1 MSETAAN
8 FSNGSSKRPAM
19 ATTAASLLLS
29 GQTPGGPIL
38 TNSILTNLNKPPL
51 IQNGASSNP
60 FRNKTPQSNE
70 EPDEKPRDYLD
81 EQLVDSPK
89 QNGKSNFLSLNA
101 NVKVIDGDGAEMQ
114 QTVKSSKI
122 NRTNENGKKVA
133 ATDQTTSNH
142 QTGSKNHHNHHHHN
156 NKNHHHH
163 NNHNS
168 NNLST
173 SETILLKELMQ
184 LSIKREKIEKS
195 LAATGYQK
203 SIDAINWLMK
213 HSRDPILVDDSI
225 LSTRDYILVLCP
237 VGRLANQIATFL
249 NQSKSKCGPNEAHYS
264 NVLPYMKLSSFFK
277 VNRISSIFFIFARMN
292 FLNFI
297 YLFFFYN
304 KKLKDSQVCNLHKSF
319 DLVFSRADSN
329 QLADQLQNKKSR
341 LNEINIDLHI
351 TSQMI
356 LLYPDI
362 DSENLI
368 KDIVESFSRVASK
381 LSNIHFFSHSYF
393 FIINI

>member
-8 FSNGSSKRPAM
+8 FGNNGSSKRSNI

-29 GQTPGGPIL
+29 SQTGGPIL
-38 TNSILTNLNKPPL
+38 TNSILTNLNKPAQQHI

-60 FRNKTPQSNE
+60 FRNKTPNNNSVSE
-70 EPDEKPRDYLD
+70 EPDEKQRQSDYLD
-81 EQLVDSPK
+81 LQDEQQQQQQLVDSNPNLMNGSK
-89 QNGKSNFLSLNA
+89 QNGKNNNNNNFLSLNA
-101 NVKVIDGDGAEMQ
+101 NGANLKVIDANGDAEMQ

-122 NRTNENGKKVA
+122 NRPTANENTKKGNDQA
-133 ATDQTTSNH
+133 AT
-142 QTGSKNHHNHHHHN
+142 SKNHHNHHHNHHN
-156 NKNHHHH
+156 HHNKNNHH
-163 NNHNS
+163 NNN
-168 NNLST
+168 NNLNSTTNHT

-237 VGRLANQIATFL
+237 VGRLANQIGTFL

-277 VNRISSIFFIFARMN
+277 VKNFF
-292 FLNFI
+292 
-297 YLFFFYN
+297 
-304 KKLKDSQVCNLHKSF
+304 
-319 DLVFSRADSN
+319 
-329 QLADQLQNKKSR
+329 
-341 LNEINIDLHI
+341 
-351 TSQMI
+351 
-356 LLYPDI
+356 P
-362 DSENLI
+362 
-368 KDIVESFSRVASK
+368 
-381 LSNIHFFSHSYF
+381 YF
-393 FIINI
+393 FLL